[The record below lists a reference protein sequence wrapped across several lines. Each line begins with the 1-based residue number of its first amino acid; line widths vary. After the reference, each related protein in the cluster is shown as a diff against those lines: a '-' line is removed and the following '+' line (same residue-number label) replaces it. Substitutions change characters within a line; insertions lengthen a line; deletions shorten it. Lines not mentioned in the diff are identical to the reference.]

1 MIIFAII
8 AGILL
13 IILALLLCLPA
24 LAGLEYMYSDGR
36 QKLTLHVRCLGIPI
50 RIPIPTGED
59 DAEGQRKKKR
69 GKPKKESA
77 KSTEKANPFSRFS
90 AIANGIRKAYAE
102 AKDDIAS
109 ALAEIRKKTEFE
121 TIVFRLG
128 FGLSDAA
135 KTGIATGAAWASASC
150 ILSVLN
156 QMFGIRS
163 IDLDVSPDFN
173 RECFRLHIK
182 SILRLRPVHIIS
194 ISIKIIKIV
203 NLFIKKM
210 DIE

>member
-24 LAGLEYMYSDGR
+24 LAGLEYMYNDGR
-36 QKLTLHVRCLGIPI
+36 QKLTLHIRCLGIPI
-50 RIPIPTGED
+50 RIPIPTGE
-59 DAEGQRKKKR
+59 EKGEKREKKKR
-69 GKPKKESA
+69 GEPKGETANKAKKE
-77 KSTEKANPFSRFS
+77 NPLSRFS
-90 AIANGIRKAYAE
+90 VIANGIREAYGE
-102 AKDDIAS
+102 TKDDIGS
-109 ALAEIRKKTEFE
+109 VLAEIRKKTEFE
-121 TIVFRLG
+121 TIVFRLV

-150 ILSVLN
+150 VLSVLN

-173 RECFRLHIK
+173 HECFRLYVK

-203 NLFIKKM
+203 NLFIEKM
-210 DIE
+210 DVK

>member
-24 LAGLEYMYSDGR
+24 LAGLEYMYNDGR
-36 QKLTLHVRCLGIPI
+36 QKLTLHIRCLGIPI
-50 RIPIPTGED
+50 RIPIPTGE
-59 DAEGQRKKKR
+59 EKGEKREKKKR
-69 GKPKKESA
+69 GEPKGETANKAKKE
-77 KSTEKANPFSRFS
+77 NPLSRFS
-90 AIANGIRKAYAE
+90 AIANGIRAAYAE
-102 AKDDIAS
+102 TKDDIS
-109 ALAEIRKKTEFE
+109 SVLAEIRKKTEFE

-150 ILSVLN
+150 VLSVLN

-173 RECFRLHIK
+173 RECFRLQIK

-194 ISIKIIKIV
+194 ISIRIIKIV
-203 NLFIKKM
+203 NLFIEKM
-210 DIE
+210 DVK